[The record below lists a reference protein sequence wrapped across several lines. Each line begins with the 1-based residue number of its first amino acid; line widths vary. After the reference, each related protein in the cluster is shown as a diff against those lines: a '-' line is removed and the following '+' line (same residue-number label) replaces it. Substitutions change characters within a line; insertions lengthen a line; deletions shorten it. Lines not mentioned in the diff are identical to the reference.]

1 LFETV
6 RRSIA
11 ARNVEA
17 FTKDVVIEA
26 NAISSPGISRKPQK
40 NTLFLQPVYADI
52 AILLRGCYR
61 PLPGTVGTQ
70 FDAFPGG
77 GSGPNQ
83 MVTLPS
89 SFACTSPLWLL
100 TQR

>member
-1 LFETV
+1 MYAIRSYYAGLHDLSNQGSSGPYNLRTV
-6 RRSIA
+6 
-11 ARNVEA
+11 N
-17 FTKDVVIEA
+17 
-26 NAISSPGISRKPQK
+26 
-40 NTLFLQPVYADI
+40 QPF
-52 AILLRGCYR
+52 
-61 PLPGTVGTQ
+61 PGTVGTQ

-100 TQR
+100 TLV